1 MCYKAY
7 VGCFNTDCTYAHAE
21 HECRK
26 GFEFACQGVRFLY
39 PKNDFLHRLLPS
51 LIVRFDEEE
60 EEDEEEE
67 VDEKNEEVD
76 EKEEKVKVT
85 EEVDE
90 KEEKVK
96 VTEEV
101 DEKEEKVKVTEEVE
115 EVDEKEE
122 KVEVAEVAE
131 VAAVASIA
139 ATSTVPF
146 RTKPKVCI
154 SLSQIDAIIA
164 SSEYKAYERI
174 WLKYN
179 MMEAASQ
186 RLWHMI
192 REYASL
198 TMTFGEQD
206 MDCSA

>member
-1 MCYKAY
+1 MSTSSFNTKMCYKAY

-26 GFEFACQGVRFLY
+26 GFEFARQGVRFLY

-60 EEDEEEE
+60 DEEDE
-67 VDEKNEEVD
+67 VDEK
-76 EKEEKVKVT
+76 K
-85 EEVDE
+85 
-90 KEEKVK
+90 
-96 VTEEV
+96 
-101 DEKEEKVKVTEEVE
+101 
-115 EVDEKEE
+115 E
-122 KVEVAEVAE
+122 KVER
-131 VAAVASIA
+131 AAVAAIA
-139 ATSTVPF
+139 A
-146 RTKPKVCI
+146 PKTYI
-154 SLSQIDAIIA
+154 SLSQIDAIIYTD
-164 SSEYKAYERI
+164 EYQAYEKI